1 MAEPGGLYADLRA
14 SPGGEELKFIRQVL
28 AIVQKDL
35 AAELRTKENLSAM
48 IVFSLLV
55 LVIFNFAFELQGLDI
70 TVVGSGVLWTAF
82 TFSGILGLGRSFA
95 AEKDKGSLEGV
106 MLSPVDRGAVFLGKM
121 ISNFLFITVMEA
133 VTLPL
138 FALLNNAAIPWWPL
152 VPYVVLGTI
161 GFAAMGTL
169 LSAVASSTKMREVML
184 PILLFPVT
192 VPLLMAAVKLTGG
205 ALQARA
211 FSEVSNWFSILIAY
225 DAIFLVVS
233 FWVFEYVVEE

>member
-1 MAEPGGLYADLRA
+1 M
-14 SPGGEELKFIRQVL
+14 KFLRQVY

-48 IVFSLLV
+48 LVFSLLV
-55 LVIFNFAFELQGLDI
+55 LVIFNFAFELQGVDI
-70 TVVGSGVLWTAF
+70 TVLGSGVLWVAF

-95 AEKDKGSLEGV
+95 AEKDKGSLEGIL
-106 MLSPVDRGAVFLGKM
+106 LSPVDRGAMFLGKAL
-121 ISNFLFITVMEA
+121 SNWLFITVMEA

-138 FALLNNAAIPWWPL
+138 FAVLNNVAIPWFPL
-152 VPYVVLGTI
+152 VPYIVMGTI

-184 PILLFPVT
+184 PILLFPVSI
-192 VPLLMAAVKLTGG
+192 PLLMAAVKLTSG
-205 ALQARA
+205 ALQGREFA
-211 FSEVSNWFSILIAY
+211 EVANWFNILVVY
-225 DAIFLVVS
+225 DVIFLVVA